1 MNDPGLSEL
10 KHHPEYLLLLEAYR
24 DCDRSVRDENPE
36 FDGWLPRLNEID
48 GIAATGL
55 SRAHGRL
62 ICHGYLAFQLGDRL
76 EGIKYQLSP
85 DGVRLLGG
93 TASADLEGR
102 TFEEEPEQ
110 RIA

>member
-24 DCDRSVRDENPE
+24 DCDREVRAAHPE
-36 FDGWLPRLNEID
+36 FDGWLPRLNEIE
-48 GIAATGL
+48 GIESL

-62 ICHGYLAFQLGDRL
+62 ICHGYLSFQLGDRL

-85 DGVRLLGG
+85 EGSRLLNGQPA
-93 TASADLEGR
+93 TDASQQERD
-102 TFEEEPEQ
+102 EEYEK
-110 RIA
+110 IA